1 MLRFYLDMSED
12 EAARAMGVS
21 KGTVKSATSRAV
33 AAAGRGKGGGYEF
46 TVAVEV
52 HGQPRVPNK
61 RAQKVGLEG
70 GAMPASCP
78 TRKSL
83 LLNDVGHNVLAPK
96 IKGYAFFD
104 IDRRNFLPL
113 IRSSRSILTLR
124 LVRSLVRPV
133 ANISFIGVQ

>member
-1 MLRFYLDMSED
+1 LW
-12 EAARAMGVS
+12 
-21 KGTVKSATSRAV
+21 VKSRHSR
-33 AAAGRGKGGGYEF
+33 RK
-46 TVAVEV
+46 
-52 HGQPRVPNK
+52 K
-61 RAQKVGLEG
+61 
-70 GAMPASCP
+70 SCP
-78 TRKSL
+78 LYPRKRTFAVQKRMSALGQKRKSPL
-83 LLNDVGHNVLAPK
+83 FNDVGHNVLAPK

>member
-1 MLRFYLDMSED
+1 MAGCPLWVISGHMQCKKVCPLYPRKRTFAAHQPMS
-12 EAARAMGVS
+12 AMG
-21 KGTVKSATSRAV
+21 
-33 AAAGRGKGGGYEF
+33 
-46 TVAVEV
+46 
-52 HGQPRVPNK
+52 
-61 RAQKVGLEG
+61 QK
-70 GAMPASCP
+70 
-78 TRKSL
+78 RKSPL
-83 LLNDVGHNVLAPK
+83 FNDVGHNVLAPK